1 MSQFWAQNICL
12 EHNKHHQLL
21 DIIANNQHVQYQMN
35 RTGQAKDIAQTP
47 VFGPNLGLN
56 EPILGP
62 KIVVRRKYLH
72 QQLEIIASNQ
82 NVQNQKNRPSQTQ
95 DIGRKPVFGPNLGLN
110 GPILGPNIFF
120 KHNEH
125 QQLLDIIVIYHN
137 LQNCENLMI

>member
-1 MSQFWAQNICL
+1 MSQFWAQIFFFSTK
-12 EHNKHHQLL
+12 KHHQLL
-21 DIIANNQHVQYQMN
+21 DIIANNQNVQYQIN
-35 RTGQAKDIAQTP
+35 RTSQAEDIAQTP

-62 KIVVRRKYLH
+62 KILVRRKYLH

-95 DIGRKPVFGPNLGLN
+95 DIDRKPIFGQNLGLN

-120 KHNEH
+120 NHNKHR
-125 QQLLDIIVIYHN
+125 QLINIIVIYHN